1 MRRLFLRF
9 TNLFRRGR
17 AEREMS
23 REIEAHLALL
33 QEEFERQG
41 MSVEEA
47 NLAARRA
54 YGGVEQTKELHR
66 EARSF
71 LWVEQFFKD
80 LRYGWSNLRRSPGFT
95 LTAAIALT
103 LGIGVNATV
112 FGLYD
117 AVAMKQLPVADPSH
131 VVRVKRWFADRP
143 AEDHFAFP
151 EYEYLRDYST
161 ALSAVIAEKSQITV
175 LAEVGSAQQ
184 RVSGYA
190 VSANYFSD
198 LGVKLRL
205 GRGFLPDEDR
215 VPNAN
220 PVIVLDYR
228 FWQSQFSSA
237 LDVIGRTLKLNGL
250 EYTIVGVAPREFTG
264 TDAFPVATAFWAPL
278 SMVGRLT
285 TFSPDWRKS
294 TSEKKLQLLV
304 RLKEGVSM
312 PQAQAE
318 TTLRL
323 RQYLAGLPEPVR
335 NTGVI
340 LRRASFLDVA
350 DSPEFAG
357 LGWALLIVV
366 CLVLLVACANVAN
379 MLLARGAGRQ
389 REIGIR
395 LALGASR
402 GRIIPQLLVESALL
416 SILGASAGVLVSL
429 WSGKLLWTAWM
440 GIFQGFHVQFADPDL
455 APDARVLLYGLA
467 LWLLV
472 TLLSGLLPALQS
484 TLPNLTAAI
493 KSDQFVFGRKFG
505 RSRLRGLFIG
515 TQVAVSVLLLVV
527 VFGLTSGVL
536 DSRSSD
542 PGFETRNTYVLI
554 LEGGRAENQRLRDRL
569 QSLPELSAAA
579 IGSVPLNTA
588 QPPPPM
594 QAGGLN
600 RPALTTYAS
609 DRYFETLGIR
619 LLQGRG
625 FTRQEAEKQAPV
637 AVISK
642 STAGH
647 FWPGDNPLGKRFS
660 LDLNSQSKFTAFEV
674 VGIAADARFA
684 DLTEVDA
691 LHVYLPSAEGPNTGI
706 LFRVRAN
713 RGQSLA
719 AARSAV
725 QSVDPSLL
733 PGLDMIS
740 LEDGFVSTQRRLLGV
755 MASLAG
761 VATLLSLILAGVGI
775 YGVLAFLVARRTKEI
790 GIRVALGARSRALLW
805 AIVIQGLRP
814 VLAGMAIGFVL
825 GAGVNV
831 VDRATDPFPAPLYQ
845 SVFGD
850 PSIYEGL
857 ALMLVIAVLACV
869 IPTRRALRVD
879 PAVALRYE

>member
-1 MRRLFLRF
+1 MRPLFLRF
-9 TNLFRRGR
+9 TNLFRRGH

-33 QEEFERQG
+33 QEAFERQG

-47 NLAARRA
+47 KLAAR
-54 YGGVEQTKELHR
+54 GGVEQTKELHR

-71 LWVEQFFKD
+71 LWAEQFFKD
-80 LRYGWSNLRRSPGFT
+80 LSYGWSNLRRSPGFT
-95 LTAAIALT
+95 LTAAIALA
-103 LGIGVNATV
+103 LGVGVNATV

-143 AEDHFAFP
+143 SEDHFAFP
-151 EYEYLRDYST
+151 EYEYLRDHST
-161 ALSAVIAEKSQITV
+161 ALSAVIAEKSQLTV

-184 RVSGYA
+184 RVSGNA

-205 GRGFLPDEDR
+205 GRGFLPSEDR

-228 FWQSQFSSA
+228 FWQSQFSGA

-264 TDAFPVATAFWAPL
+264 TDGFPVATAFWAPL

-285 TFSPDWRKS
+285 TLNPDWRKS
-294 TSEKKLQLLV
+294 TSEKNFQLLA

-312 PQAQAE
+312 PQAQTE

-323 RQYLAGLPEPVR
+323 REYLAGLPEPAR
-335 NTGVI
+335 NTGVT
-340 LRRASFLDVA
+340 LRRASFLDLA
-350 DSPEFAG
+350 DSPDAS
-357 LGWALLIVV
+357 LGWALVIVV
-366 CLVLLVACANVAN
+366 GLVLLAACANVAN
-379 MLLARGAGRQ
+379 MLLARGAWRR

-402 GRIIPQLLVESALL
+402 GRIIRQLLTESALL
-416 SILGASAGVLVSL
+416 SILGAAVGVLLSL
-429 WSGKLLWTAWM
+429 WSGKLLWIAWM
-440 GIFQGFHVQFADPDL
+440 GIFQGFNLRAVEPDL
-455 APDARVLLYGLA
+455 TPDTRVLLYGLA
-467 LWLLV
+467 SWLLV
-472 TLLSGLLPALQS
+472 TLLSGFLPALQS
-484 TLPNLTAAI
+484 TRPDLTVAI
-493 KSDQFVFGRKFG
+493 KSDLSLFGGKLG
-505 RSRLRGLFIG
+505 RSRLRGLLLG
-515 TQVAVSVLLLVV
+515 TQVAVSVLLLTVA
-527 VFGLTSGVL
+527 FGLTSGAL
-536 DSRSSD
+536 DSRSSH
-542 PGFETRNTYVLI
+542 PGFESRNTYVLM
-554 LEGGRAENQRLRDRL
+554 LEGGRAENPRILDRLRTL
-569 QSLPELSAAA
+569 VELSSAA
-579 IGSVPLNTA
+579 IGSVPLNSA

-600 RPALTTYAS
+600 RPAMTTYAS
-609 DRYFETLGIR
+609 DGYFETLGIR
-619 LLQGRG
+619 LLQGRS
-625 FTRQEAEKQAPV
+625 FTRQDAEKQAPV
-637 AVISK
+637 AVISE
-642 STAGH
+642 STARH

-660 LDLNSQSKFTAFEV
+660 LDLNSQSKFTTFEV

-691 LHVYLPSAEGPNTGI
+691 LHVYVPSAEGPNTAI
-706 LFRVRAN
+706 LFRIRAN
-713 RGQSLA
+713 RGKSLA

-725 QSVDPSLL
+725 QSVDPTLL

-740 LEDGFVSTQRRLLGV
+740 LEEGFVSTQRRLLGV

-761 VATLLSLILAGVGI
+761 VVTLSSLILAGVGI
-775 YGVLAFLVARRTKEI
+775 YGVLAFLVAQRTKEI
-790 GIRVALGARSRALLW
+790 GIRVALGARSLVLLW

-814 VLAGMAIGFVL
+814 VLVGIAIGLVL

-831 VDRATDPFPAPLYQ
+831 VDRATDPFPDPLYR

-850 PSIYEGL
+850 PSMYEGL

-879 PAVALRYE
+879 PAVALRNE